1 MGDHVVTLNAGSSS
15 VKFALFA
22 IEPEWPRLVA
32 SGQIDG
38 LGAAPHFHARVVD
51 AEKYEKVE
59 NLADHEE
66 AIRSILRWIEAT
78 FPDIVVGAIG
88 HRVVHGGL
96 NHCAP
101 AIVDRALLADLR
113 TLTPLA
119 PLHLPHNLAGV
130 EAAHAAFP
138 SVPQVVCFDTAFHRG
153 HAFVNDAYA
162 LPRAYYERGA
172 RRFGFHGLSY
182 EYIARRMREIDPV
195 ISCGRI
201 VVAHL
206 GAGASLCAMKNGRS
220 VASTMGFSA
229 LDGVPM
235 GTRCGEIDP
244 GLLLYLLDH
253 DKMSVAELQHLLYEQ
268 SGLKG
273 LSGVS
278 SDMIELEASDS
289 PRAREAIDYFTHR
302 IRMEIGALASTLHGL
317 DALVFTGGVG
327 EHSARV
333 RAGVLDDMRWLGL
346 TLDAGANESNAQRIS
361 DPAAT
366 TLVFVLTTDEE
377 AMIAHHTIKTAGL
390 APARAA

>member
-1 MGDHVVTLNAGSSS
+1 
-15 VKFALFA
+15 
-22 IEPEWPRLVA
+22 
-32 SGQIDG
+32 
-38 LGAAPHFHARVVD
+38 
-51 AEKYEKVE
+51 
-59 NLADHEE
+59 
-66 AIRSILRWIEAT
+66 
-78 FPDIVVGAIG
+78 
-88 HRVVHGGL
+88 
-96 NHCAP
+96 
-101 AIVDRALLADLR
+101 
-113 TLTPLA
+113 
-119 PLHLPHNLAGV
+119 
-130 EAAHAAFP
+130 
-138 SVPQVVCFDTAFHRG
+138 
-153 HAFVNDAYA
+153 
-162 LPRAYYERGA
+162 
-172 RRFGFHGLSY
+172 
-182 EYIARRMREIDPV
+182 
-195 ISCGRI
+195 
-201 VVAHL
+201 
-206 GAGASLCAMKNGRS
+206 
-220 VASTMGFSA
+220 
-229 LDGVPM
+229 M